1 MCCEG
6 ISGGAGCQ
14 RRGYQKAFGAC
25 RSYPTRLPGVARKN
39 PQRMAVGVSNL
50 VPEVARDVILSDG
63 RALDPCAPHCGVSG
77 FNVFDHKIEGANR
90 PGLPRLAR

>member
-1 MCCEG
+1 
-6 ISGGAGCQ
+6 
-14 RRGYQKAFGAC
+14 
-25 RSYPTRLPGVARKN
+25 
-39 PQRMAVGVSNL
+39 MAVGVSNL